1 MDSTLNKSLVL
12 LILLYVLGR
21 CCDVKGKGLY
31 KVGDIIE
38 VEEPSEEHC
47 HRKTVKCGKITEL

>member
-1 MDSTLNKSLVL
+1 MVL